1 MRYTEEQLRMHKIAG
16 IVVESINTPSWSNTI
31 RGFITSNISDD
42 EKELYLV
49 IKALEKTLESFKEEM
64 GEFDPNFHYSK

>member
-16 IVVESINTPSWSNTI
+16 IVVESINTPSWLNTI

>member
-1 MRYTEEQLRMHKIAG
+1 MRYTEEHLRMHKIAG
-16 IVVESINTPSWSNTI
+16 IVVESIDTPSWSNTI

>member
-16 IVVESINTPSWSNTI
+16 IVVESINTPSWSNAI